1 MVKGEVTSMAEDEPE
16 FEQGTVREMATC
28 TRCDRAVVAGKC
40 SGCGL
45 SVERCTCEPA
55 EIL

>member
-1 MVKGEVTSMAEDEPE
+1 MKIIIMQDEPE
-16 FEQGTVREMATC
+16 FEKGTAREMTTC
-28 TRCDRAVVAGKC
+28 TKCDRDVIAGKC

-55 EIL
+55 EVL